1 MTYLALLTFSKK
13 QKTITI
19 TIIMITIFVIIIIIG
34 TSLCQVDNKYKI
46 QLLKL
51 CINDNNKCIYHQL
64 VLLTKISETRED

>member
-19 TIIMITIFVIIIIIG
+19 TIIMITIFVIIIIA
-34 TSLCQVDNKYKI
+34 TSLCQVYNEYKI
-46 QLLKL
+46 QLPKL